1 MCTVITVLD
10 PGYGSNLCGSHSVVF
25 IATQIALTQPNKTQV
40 YSNSFGYLII
50 YAARFGLYLSHPQAL
65 KYINLTKEDTCVV
78 LD

>member
-1 MCTVITVLD
+1 MDLHCN

-25 IATQIALTQPNKTQV
+25 IAIQIALTQPNKTQV
-40 YSNSFGYLII
+40 YSNLFGYLVI
-50 YAARFGLYLSHPQAL
+50 YAACFDLYLGHPQAF